1 MLWINVCSIICFII
15 FSAAFFYKLG
25 QASMKAYYAKD
36 EEGYIDHDPKDCKEC
51 ALYHNVDEWAKCE
64 HPHEWGSLKSFCDYC
79 AADNKKFFR
88 RKDK

>member
-1 MLWINVCSIICFII
+1 MLTLRLIALFVIIAF
-15 FSAAFFYKLG
+15 FFYKLG
-25 QASMKAYYAKD
+25 RSQAKVDYAKD
-36 EEGYIDHDPKDCKEC
+36 EEGFIDYDPKDCKEC
-51 ALYHNVDEWAKCE
+51 VFYLNVNEWAKCE